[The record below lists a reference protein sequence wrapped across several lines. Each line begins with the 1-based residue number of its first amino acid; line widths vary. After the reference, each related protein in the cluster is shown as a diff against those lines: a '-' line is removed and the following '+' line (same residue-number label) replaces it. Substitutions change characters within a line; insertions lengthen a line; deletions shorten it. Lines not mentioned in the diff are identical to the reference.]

1 MSDSYRRQCQSGVYQ
16 RLQRRSVLHSC
27 VFTCVRPILN
37 GLSIVVY
44 RHNVIVISEPDVY
57 CCAEKAAILI
67 PDEQKR
73 SSSKRKFS
81 AKNVQDAH
89 AARM

>member
-1 MSDSYRRQCQSGVYQ
+1 M
-16 RLQRRSVLHSC
+16 
-27 VFTCVRPILN
+27 RPILN
-37 GLSIVVY
+37 GLSLVVNK
-44 RHNVIVISEPDVY
+44 RNVIVISRTGVY
-57 CCAEKAAILI
+57 CCAERAAILI

-73 SSSKRKFS
+73 SNAKRKFS